1 MSKQHDIT
9 PGEEASGVSFL
20 NNGDL
25 PWTVHISRHVP
36 SRLTHVT
43 YFTARARWWYVC
55 ALPSEDSDM
64 FGNGCCT
71 CCLLS
76 ISQLFPHHTKTAGMR
91 TKYLKFLLKHKWNH
105 ATACTAQHDRHPSWV
120 SSQTQKW
127 SKMTQTFQ
135 GRTSVI
141 KISGMKWSRNLEICT
156 SEFLLLTMKEKILSE
171 WNRPQEVGAQASF
184 VIGSH
189 PLFYQ
194 LHLISGVLLV
204 MLFCPLLPDKSF
216 CSWVTY
222 SITTRSGWL
231 RTYTD
236 ILCLS
241 YTFSV
246 FDVFLRI
253 F

>member
-9 PGEEASGVSFL
+9 PGEEAPVVSSL

-120 SSQTQKW
+120 SSQTQKL

-156 SEFLLLTMKEKILSE
+156 SEFTFNDERKNTFRMKQTSGGWGSGQFCHWFPSTLLSTTPYIWCFVSDVVLSIVA
-171 WNRPQEVGAQASF
+171 W
-184 VIGSH
+184 
-189 PLFYQ
+189 
-194 LHLISGVLLV
+194 
-204 MLFCPLLPDKSF
+204 
-216 CSWVTY
+216 
-222 SITTRSGWL
+222 
-231 RTYTD
+231 
-236 ILCLS
+236 
-241 YTFSV
+241 
-246 FDVFLRI
+246 
-253 F
+253 